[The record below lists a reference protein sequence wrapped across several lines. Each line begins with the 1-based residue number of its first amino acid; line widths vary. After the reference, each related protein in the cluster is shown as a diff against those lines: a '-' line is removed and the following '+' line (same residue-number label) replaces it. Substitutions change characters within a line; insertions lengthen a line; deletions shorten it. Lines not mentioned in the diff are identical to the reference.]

1 MSVFC
6 GACGMHAQPTEDFW
20 DNLGPNGTDQV
31 MVLGMEINAA
41 SDSSDYQNYINNYNI
56 THPLID
62 NASSFGLGYAVTY
75 TPSTYVVYL
84 TIHTLQ
90 FVINLAT
97 IQLGLVPLKPH

>member
-1 MSVFC
+1 
-6 GACGMHAQPTEDFW
+6 
-20 DNLGPNGTDQV
+20 

-41 SDSSDYQNYINNYNI
+41 SDFQIVKTTFPTTTS
-56 THPLID
+56 HPLID

-75 TPSTYVVYL
+75 TQHHVVYP